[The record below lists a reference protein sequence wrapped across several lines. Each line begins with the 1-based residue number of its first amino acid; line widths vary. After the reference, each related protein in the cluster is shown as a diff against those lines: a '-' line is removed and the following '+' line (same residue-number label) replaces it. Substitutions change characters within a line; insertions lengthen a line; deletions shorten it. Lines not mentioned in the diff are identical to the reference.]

1 MKQSRRLL
9 SLVMCIIMVLSI
21 LPAAA
26 ATGTEETVTYGTG
39 IGMGVSAVQDGQTVI
54 YGNNAAQWLVLN
66 NSFTTTDEAGIALL
80 AKNIVDGNI
89 AFNKGG
95 LDNAWANSDA
105 KAWNTAY
112 ASTAFSASELAGIMD
127 TTKAEEAGSYFGANW
142 SKDALA
148 AEKLFFL
155 SAAEIEDYFGSSI
168 EGLIAEVD
176 GVNDGWWLR
185 SAYTDRDIY
194 GGIVSDSGFVGYPH
208 IAATWGAR
216 PAFNISA
223 DKIVMTSAAVGG
235 KVSGAVGADALTEI
249 GEASANTWKL
259 TIADDAHSA
268 FTATIG
274 DGAAIEQSIGYS
286 SWVLPVT
293 YSGAVAGDNEYV
305 SVVIANQN
313 DTPVYYGHIAEN
325 SASGTVNVNMPTGLS
340 GKYTIY
346 VFAEKC
352 NGDNATD
359 FGSALVSAQIV
370 IDDGMSSVDSWG
382 LVLQGDIR
390 ADFMMSLADS
400 VVADSEAYI
409 HVEVDGVTTKTPVS
423 SLTAD
428 ENGLYKIHANV
439 AAAQMT
445 EDIMIQVI
453 TSEAEGSKFLYS
465 VRKYGDYILADSST
479 DEKTKNL
486 VKAMLNYGGKAQDYF
501 TYNLGDL
508 ADNSISIVEQEIPF
522 TENLVAKKEGSS
534 ANVKYYGA
542 SLIHEH
548 QTSLRFYFSSTDEAI
563 SGLKFVASC
572 NGEVIDDDM
581 KVTKVA
587 DKYFVEIVDI
597 APNKLCDEITISVDG
612 FSVTY
617 SAFYYIHRMYYRA
630 TSSDVLR
637 DLMKAMYNYY
647 YYADAYLGA

>member
-1 MKQSRRLL
+1 MKQCRRLL
-9 SLVMCIIMVLSI
+9 SLVICIVMLFSI
-21 LPAAA
+21 LPAAS
-26 ATGTEETVTYGTG
+26 ATGTEEAVSYGAG
-39 IGMGVSAVQDGQTVI
+39 IGVGVNGVQDGQSVV
-54 YGNNAAQWLVLN
+54 YGNDGAQWLVLN
-66 NSFTTTDEAGIALL
+66 NSFTTTDESGVALL
-80 AKNIVDGNI
+80 AKSIVDGNI

-95 LDNAWANSDA
+95 LDNSWANSDA
-105 KAWNTAY
+105 KAWNSAY
-112 ASTAFSASELAGIMD
+112 ASTAFSAAELAGIMD
-127 TTKAEEAGSYFGANW
+127 TTKAEEPGSYFGANW
-142 SKDALA
+142 SKDALVS
-148 AEKLFFL
+148 EKLFFL
-155 SAAEIEDYFGSSI
+155 SAAEIEDYFGGSI

-235 KVSGAVGADALTEI
+235 KLSGAVGADALTQV
-249 GEASANTWKL
+249 GETSSNIWKL

-274 DGAAIEQSIGYS
+274 DGSTIEQSIGYS

-305 SVVIANQN
+305 SVMIANQN

-325 SASGTVNVNMPTGLS
+325 SASGTVNVNMPAGLS

-346 VFAEKC
+346 VFAEQC

-359 FGSALVSAQIV
+359 FGSALVSAPIV
-370 IDDGMSSVDSWG
+370 IDDGMSAVDSWG

-390 ADFMMSLADS
+390 ADFLMSLADS
-400 VVADSEAYI
+400 VVADPEAYI
-409 HVEVDGVTTKTPVS
+409 QVEVDGVTTNTMVS

-428 ENGLYKIHANV
+428 EKGLYKISANV

-453 TSEAEGSKFLYS
+453 TSEAEGSQFLYS
-465 VRKYGDYILADSST
+465 VRKYGDYILANNT
-479 DEKTKNL
+479 DENTCNL

-501 TYNLGDL
+501 AYNLGDL
-508 ADNSISIVEQEIPF
+508 ADNGISIVEQEIPF

-548 QTSLRFYFSSTDEAI
+548 QTSLRFYFSSTDDAI
-563 SGLKFVASC
+563 SGLKFVASS

-597 APNKLCDEITISVDG
+597 APNKLCDEITVSVDG

-617 SAFYYIHRMYYRA
+617 SAFHYIHRMYYRE

-637 DLMKAMYNYY
+637 DLVKAMYNYY
-647 YYADAYLGA
+647 YYAVAYLGA

>member
-1 MKQSRRLL
+1 MKQCRRLL
-9 SLVMCIIMVLSI
+9 SLVICAVMLLSI
-21 LPAAA
+21 LPAAS
-26 ATGTEETVTYGTG
+26 ATGTEESVTYGTS
-39 IGMGVSAVQDGQTVI
+39 IGVGVSAVQDGQIVV
-54 YGNNAAQWLVLN
+54 YGNDSAQWLVLN

-80 AKNIVDGNI
+80 AKNIVDANI

-95 LDNAWANSDA
+95 LDNAWVNSDA
-105 KAWNTAY
+105 KTWNAEY
-112 ASTAFSASELAGIMD
+112 ASTAFSAAELAGIMD

-155 SAAEIEDYFGSSI
+155 SAAEIKDYFGNSI

-185 SAYTDRDIY
+185 SAYADRDIY

-208 IAATWGAR
+208 VAATWGAR

-235 KVSGAVGADALTEI
+235 KVSGSVGADALTEI
-249 GEASANTWKL
+249 GEASANIWKL

-346 VFAEKC
+346 VFAEQC
-352 NGDNATD
+352 NGENATD
-359 FGSALVSAQIV
+359 FGSPLVSAEII

-400 VVADSEAYI
+400 VVADPEAYI
-409 HVEVDGVTTKTPVS
+409 QVEVDGVTTKTLVS

-428 ENGLYKIHANV
+428 ENGLYKISANV

-453 TSEAEGSKFLYS
+453 ASEAEGSQFLYS
-465 VRKYGDYILADSST
+465 VRKYGDYILVNNT
-479 DEKTKNL
+479 DENTCNL

-508 ADNSISIVEQEIPF
+508 ADNGISIAEQEIPF
-522 TENLVAKKEGSS
+522 TENLIAKKEGSS

-563 SGLKFVASC
+563 SGLKFVASS

-630 TSSDVLR
+630 TSADVLR

-647 YYADAYLGA
+647 YYAVAYLGA